1 MGPASP
7 EQADHPHREK
17 APARQVLV
25 SEDEVWVQYRA
36 SDARDWPSKCAEC
49 REAVSLWKNPIT
61 PCVNCW
67 KVEVWGSSAALPKE
81 MDWYDLGEAAEAVVS
96 RTSSV
101 IKVSKEPIPVVRSG
115 IPEDGYPDAD
125 LDYLLIGYAETIS
138 ERDALK
144 EALCSAL
151 GINPEQANLIPVRRG
166 CWFYDDVLGPWTKW
180 YPIDRDMGE
189 A

>member
-1 MGPASP
+1 
-7 EQADHPHREK
+7 
-17 APARQVLV
+17 
-25 SEDEVWVQYRA
+25 
-36 SDARDWPSKCAEC
+36 
-49 REAVSLWKNPIT
+49 
-61 PCVNCW
+61 
-67 KVEVWGSSAALPKE
+67 